1 MAENI
6 DVAQAEARPAQ
17 GSVLDHLLMRDDENQ
32 LRHEFVEEITRAIR
46 AADRPLLCEVVAE
59 LHEVDVCNLR
69 EALDPEERPRLVE
82 LTGADFDCSALNEVD
97 DSVREE
103 ILEEL
108 EPETV
113 AEGVRELE
121 SDDAVALLEGLDLAD
136 QEEILEKLPPSER
149 VALERSLLY
158 PENSAGRRMQTEFIA
173 VPPDWTVGQAI
184 DYMRDTPDL
193 PDRFYEIYAV
203 DDTQHWQGAVSLDV
217 LLRSRRPVPL
227 ADLIDEDRRRV
238 SVMDDQEEVARLFG
252 KYNLVA
258 APVVDTANRLVGVI
272 TIDDVVDVIEE
283 EAEEDLKALGGVT
296 SDEELSDSFWTIAR
310 GRFNWLLVN
319 LATAFLASSV
329 LGLFEGQLE
338 KMVAL
343 AVLAPI
349 VASQGGNAATQ
360 TMTVAVRAL
369 ATRELDSNNALRV
382 VLREALV
389 GLVNGLAFAVIT
401 GIAAVAWFKIPGLG
415 IVIGLAMV
423 CNLIAGA
430 LGGILIPLVLER
442 ASADPAV
449 ASGTFVTTIT
459 DVVGFFSFLG
469 IATLWFGL
477 K

>member
-1 MAENI
+1 MAEDM
-6 DVAQAEARPAQ
+6 DVAHSAEA
-17 GSVLDHLLMRDDENQ
+17 SVLDRFPMRDEDGEI
-32 LRHEFVEEITRAIR
+32 RVEFVDQITRCIKANDTPFLR
-46 AADRPLLCEVVAE
+46 EVVAE
-59 LHEVDVCNLR
+59 LHEADLGDLIA
-69 EALDPEERPRLVE
+69 ALGPDDRVSLVE
-82 LTGADFDCSALNEVD
+82 MTGTDFDFSALNEVD
-97 DSVREE
+97 DTVREE

-121 SDDAVALLEGLDLAD
+121 SDDAVELLETLDEED

-149 VALERSLLY
+149 DVLERSLEY
-158 PENSAGRRMQTEFIA
+158 PDNSAGRRMQTEIIT
-173 VPPDWTVGQAI
+173 VPLDWTVGQAI
-184 DYMRDTPDL
+184 DYMRDAPNL

-203 DDTQHWQGAVSLDV
+203 DKAQHWQGAVPLDV
-217 LLRSRRPVPL
+217 LLRARRPVPL
-227 ADLIDEDRRRV
+227 AELIDEDRRRV
-238 SVMDDQEEVARLFG
+238 SVLDDLEEVARLFG

-258 APVVDTANRLVGVI
+258 APVVDTENRLVGVI
-272 TIDDVVDVIEE
+272 TVDDVVDVIEE
-283 EAEEDLKALGGVT
+283 EADEEIKALGGVT
-296 SDEELSDSFWTIAR
+296 SDEQLSDNVWTIAK

-369 ATRELDSNNALRV
+369 ATRELGASNAFRV
-382 VLREALV
+382 VLRESMV
-389 GLVNGLAFAVIT
+389 GLVNGIAFAVIT

-415 IVIGLAMV
+415 VVIGLAIICTLV
-423 CNLIAGA
+423 AGA
-430 LGGILIPLVLER
+430 LGGILIPMVLER
-442 ASADPAV
+442 VRADPAV

-477 K
+477 E

>member
-1 MAENI
+1 MTEHL
-6 DVAQAEARPAQ
+6 DVVHPDEA
-17 GSVLDHLLMRDDENQ
+17 SLLERVPMRDEDGEI
-32 LRHEFVEEITRAIR
+32 RHEFVEEIARAIKAGDAALLR
-46 AADRPLLCEVVAE
+46 AAVAE
-59 LHEVDVCNLR
+59 LHEADLGDLIGAL
-69 EALDPEERPRLVE
+69 EADDRVSLVE
-82 LTGADFDCSALNEVD
+82 LTGTDFDFSALNEVD
-97 DSVREE
+97 EAVREE

-121 SDDAVALLEGLDLAD
+121 SDDAVELLEALDEKE
-136 QEEILEKLPPSER
+136 QEEILEKLPPWER
-149 VALERSLLY
+149 DALERSLDY
-158 PENSAGRRMQTEFIA
+158 PDNSAGRRMQTDFIA
-173 VPPDWTVGQAI
+173 VPPDWTVGRVI
-184 DYMRDTPDL
+184 DYMRETPNL
-193 PDRFYEIYAV
+193 PERFYEIYAV
-203 DDTQHWQGAVSLDV
+203 DGSRHWQGAVSLDV

-238 SVMDDQEEVARLFG
+238 SVTDDLEQVARLFG

-258 APVVDTANRLVGVI
+258 TPVLDTENRLVGVI
-272 TIDDVVDVIEE
+272 TVDDVVDVIEE
-283 EAEEDLKALGGVT
+283 EADEEIKALGGVT
-296 SDEELSDSFWTIAR
+296 SDEELSDNVWTIAR

-369 ATRELDSNNALRV
+369 ATRELGANNALRV
-382 VLREALV
+382 VLREGLV
-389 GLVNGLAFAVIT
+389 GLVNGIAFAVIT
-401 GIAAVAWFKIPGLG
+401 GIAAVAWFRIPALG
-415 IVIGLAMV
+415 VVIGLAII
-423 CNLIAGA
+423 CNLVAGA
-430 LGGILIPLVLER
+430 LGGILIPIVLEKVR
-442 ASADPAV
+442 ADPAV

-477 K
+477 G

>member
-1 MAENI
+1 MAEQI
-6 DVAQAEARPAQ
+6 DVAADTS
-17 GSVLDHLLMRDDENQ
+17 GLDHLPMRDEDGEI
-32 LRHEFVEEITRAIR
+32 RREFVEEITRAIHAAEVTLLR
-46 AADRPLLCEVVAE
+46 AVVAE
-59 LHEVDVCNLR
+59 LHEADLGDLIG
-69 EALDPEERPRLVE
+69 ALEGDDRVSLVE
-82 LTGADFDCSALNEVD
+82 LTGADFDFSALNEVD
-97 DSVREE
+97 DAVREG

-121 SDDAVALLEGLDLAD
+121 SDDAVELLEALGEQE
-136 QEEILEKLPPSER
+136 QEEILEKLPPTER
-149 VALERSLLY
+149 VAIERSLEY

-173 VPPDWTVGQAI
+173 VPPDWTAGQAI

-193 PDRFYEIYAV
+193 PARFYEIYAV
-203 DDTQHWQGAVSLDV
+203 DSVQHLQGAVPLDA

-227 ADLIDEDRRRV
+227 SELIEEDRRRV
-238 SVMDDQEEVARLFG
+238 SVTDEQGEVARLFE

-258 APVVDTANRLVGVI
+258 APVVDTEDRLVGVI

-283 EAEEDLKALGGVT
+283 EADEDLKALGGVT
-296 SDEELSDSFWTIAR
+296 SDEELSDNVWTIAR

-369 ATRELDSNNALRV
+369 ATRELGPNNAFRV
-382 VLREALV
+382 VLREGLV
-389 GLVNGLAFAVIT
+389 GLVNGLAFAIIT
-401 GIAAVAWFKIPGLG
+401 GVAAVAWFRIPGLG
-415 IVIGLAMV
+415 VVIGLAII
-423 CNLIAGA
+423 CNLVAGA
-430 LGGILIPLVLER
+430 LGGILIPMVLER
-442 ASADPAV
+442 VRADPAV
-449 ASGTFVTTIT
+449 ASGTFVTTVT

>member
-1 MAENI
+1 MAEHL
-6 DVAQAEARPAQ
+6 DVVHSTEAPELERLP
-17 GSVLDHLLMRDDENQ
+17 MRDEDGKIRN
-32 LRHEFVEEITRAIR
+32 EFVEAIARAIEAR
-46 AADRPLLCEVVAE
+46 DTTFLRVAVAE
-59 LHEVDVCNLR
+59 LHEADLGDLIGAL
-69 EALDPEERPRLVE
+69 EAEDRVSLVE
-82 LTGADFDCSALNEVD
+82 LTGTDFDFSALNEVD
-97 DSVREE
+97 QTVREE

-121 SDDAVALLEGLDLAD
+121 SDDAVELLEVLDQKE

-149 VALERSLLY
+149 DALERSLEY

-173 VPPDWTVGQAI
+173 VPPDWTVGRVI
-184 DYMRDTPDL
+184 DYMRETPNL
-193 PDRFYEIYAV
+193 PARFYEIYAV
-203 DDTQHWQGAVSLDV
+203 DFAKHWQGAVALDA

-258 APVVDTANRLVGVI
+258 APVLDTESRLVGVI

-283 EAEEDLKALGGVT
+283 EADEDLKALGGVT
-296 SDEELSDSFWTIAR
+296 SDEELSDNVWTTAR

-329 LGLFEGQLE
+329 LGLFAWQLQE
-338 KMVAL
+338 MVAL

-369 ATRELDSNNALRV
+369 ATRDLGSHNALRV
-382 VLREALV
+382 VIREGMV
-389 GLVNGLAFAVIT
+389 GLVNGIAFALIT
-401 GIAAVAWFKIPGLG
+401 GIAAVAWFGIPGLG
-415 IVIGLAMV
+415 LVIGLAIICTLV
-423 CNLIAGA
+423 AGA
-430 LGGILIPLVLER
+430 LGGILIPMVLER
-442 ASADPAV
+442 VRADPAV
-449 ASGTFVTTIT
+449 ASGTFVTTVT

-469 IATLWFGL
+469 IATVWFGL